1 MNPSSSFKLISVW
14 TNDPKNAATYL
25 SYFLKNIFYILML
38 HVSLTIF
45 NSIIFLLML
54 EHKASMFML
63 GGNRRIIFEDNRKDL
78 LIILSKE
85 G

>member
-1 MNPSSSFKLISVW
+1 
-14 TNDPKNAATYL
+14 
-25 SYFLKNIFYILML
+25 
-38 HVSLTIF
+38 
-45 NSIIFLLML
+45 ML